1 MCEKFVRNL
10 QEVFCEKYYWKNS
23 TSFSKV
29 DLILAWIFWKYLQ
42 ISNLSIFCKFIIID
56 LVLFKIAN
64 YANLVAYPQLV
75 INGEHLDSP
84 HLSKA
89 IDEKFRK
96 QKSKYELHI
105 KLQDI
110 WVGLQTTMDGSYHW

>member
-1 MCEKFVRNL
+1 
-10 QEVFCEKYYWKNS
+10 
-23 TSFSKV
+23 
-29 DLILAWIFWKYLQ
+29 
-42 ISNLSIFCKFIIID
+42 
-56 LVLFKIAN
+56 VLFKIGN

-75 INGEHLDSP
+75 VNGEHLDAP

-89 IDEKFRK
+89 IDEEFRK